1 MRFSL
6 GLALAL
12 AAVTARAQTSPA
24 DALRRVLH
32 DTTLENGLTV
42 IAVENHAVPLVTI
55 DITFKTGAFTQEPG
69 DEGVPHLFE
78 HMLFKSFLDDS
89 RATWPMEAGRLD
101 AEFNGGTSDEQVNY
115 WVLLP
120 SSNFDDAMGDVA
132 QLVRDPVF
140 TQDNLD
146 AERYVVFD
154 EFNRDASDPIYLV
167 GRAVDQ
173 RLWTTSWGRKNPLGE
188 AKSIS
193 AASPKRLNEI
203 FHRYYVPNNAVVAV
217 SGDITPAQVFKSARN
232 HFGHW
237 RRAPDPFAATPVP
250 PVAPLPSSTG
260 IIVEGDVRDVVL
272 FLKWQGPSVTDPD
285 QRQDT
290 YAADVLSTILDAPG
304 STFQEHLVDNGLFSS
319 CSINYLTLGHVGPIE
334 LVAHT
339 RVDSLVPALNALWGQ
354 LLDLA
359 SGGGFTDDEIAGA
372 RQSRRVQ
379 AAFEMDDAT
388 AIAHTA
394 AFWWSVA
401 GLDYFRDYTD
411 RLQSVERPAIERY
424 INRYLNNRPV
434 VTGVLVPKGRAA
446 ELKPLMAQF
455 LELLKVPTQ

>member
-6 GLALAL
+6 GFALAL
-12 AAVTARAQTSPA
+12 AAVGARAQTSPA
-24 DALRRVLH
+24 DALRRALH

-42 IAVENHAVPLVTI
+42 VAVENHAMPLVTI

-78 HMLFKSFLDDS
+78 HMLFKSYIDDS

-101 AEFNGGTSDEQVNY
+101 AEYNGTTSDERVNY

-120 SSNFDDAMGDVA
+120 SSNFDDAMGDVDP
-132 QLVRDPVF
+132 LVRDPIF
-140 TQDNLD
+140 TQDNLS
-146 AERYVVFD
+146 AERLVVFD
-154 EFNRDASDPIYLV
+154 EFNRDASNPMCLI
-167 GRAVDQ
+167 GRAVDE

-188 AKSIS
+188 AQSIS
-193 AASPKRLNEI
+193 AANTKRLNDI

-217 SGDITPAQVFKSARN
+217 SGDVTPAQVFKSART

-237 RRAPDPFAATPVP
+237 RRAADPFVTPVP
-250 PVAPLPSSTG
+250 AIAALPRSAG
-260 IIVEGDVRDVVL
+260 VIMEGDVRDVVL
-272 FLKWQGPSVTDPD
+272 VLKWQGPSVTDPD

-304 STFQEHLVDNGLFSS
+304 STCQERLVDNGRFSS
-319 CSINYLTLGHVGPIE
+319 CSIGYLTLGHVGPIE
-334 LVAHT
+334 LIAHSS
-339 RVDSLVPALNALWGQ
+339 VDSLTPALNALVGQ
-354 LLDLA
+354 LMDLA
-359 SGGGFTDDEIAGA
+359 SGGGFTDEEITDA
-372 RQSRRVQ
+372 RQERRVG
-379 AAFEMDDAT
+379 AAFEMDNAT

-411 RLQSVERPAIERY
+411 RLESVERPAIQRY
-424 INRYLNNRPV
+424 VNRYMNNRPV
-434 VTGVLVPKGRAA
+434 VAGILVPKGRSAQ
-446 ELKPLMAQF
+446 LKPVLAQF
-455 LELLKVPTQ
+455 LDRLKVPTT

>member
-6 GLALAL
+6 GFALAL
-12 AAVTARAQTSPA
+12 AAVGARAQTSPA
-24 DALRRVLH
+24 DALRRALH

-42 IAVENHAVPLVTI
+42 VAVENHAVPLVTI

-78 HMLFKSFLDDS
+78 HMLFKSYIDDS

-101 AEFNGGTSDEQVNY
+101 AEYNGTTSDERVNY

-132 QLVRDPVF
+132 QLVRDPIF
-140 TQDNLD
+140 TQDNLS
-146 AERYVVFD
+146 AERLVVFD
-154 EFNRDASDPIYLV
+154 EFNRDASNPMYLIE
-167 GRAVDQ
+167 RAVDE

-188 AKSIS
+188 AQSIS
-193 AASPKRLNEI
+193 AANTKRLNDI

-217 SGDITPAQVFKSARN
+217 SGDVTPAQVFKSART

-237 RRAPDPFAATPVP
+237 RRAADPFVTPVP
-250 PVAPLPSSTG
+250 AIAALPRSAG
-260 IIVEGDVRDVVL
+260 VIMEGDVRDVVL
-272 FLKWQGPSVTDPD
+272 VLKWQGPSVTDPD

-304 STFQEHLVDNGLFSS
+304 STFQERLVDNGLFSS
-319 CSINYLTLGHVGPIE
+319 CSIGYLTLGHVGPIE
-334 LVAHT
+334 LIAHSS
-339 RVDSLVPALNALWGQ
+339 VDSLTPALNALVGQ
-354 LLDLA
+354 LMDLA
-359 SGGGFTDDEIAGA
+359 SGGGFTDEEITDA
-372 RQSRRVQ
+372 RQERRVG

-411 RLQSVERPAIERY
+411 RLESVERPALQRY
-424 INRYLNNRPV
+424 VNRYMNNRPV
-434 VTGVLVPKGRAA
+434 VAGILVPKGRSAQ
-446 ELKPLMAQF
+446 LKPVLAQF
-455 LELLKVPTQ
+455 LDRLKVPTT

>member
-6 GLALAL
+6 GLALVL

-24 DALRRVLH
+24 DALRRALH
-32 DTTLENGLTV
+32 DTTLDNGLTV

-55 DITFKTGAFTQEPG
+55 NITFKTGAFTQEPG

-78 HMLFKSFLDDS
+78 HMLFKSYIDDS
-89 RATWPMEAGRLD
+89 HARWPQEVGRLD
-101 AEFNGGTSDEQVNY
+101 AEYNGATSDEQVNY

-132 QLVRDPVF
+132 QLVRDPIF

-154 EFNRDASDPIYLV
+154 EFNRDASNPIYLIE
-167 GRAVDQ
+167 RAVDQ

-193 AASPKRLNEI
+193 DANTKRLNEI

-217 SGDITPAQVFKSARN
+217 SGDVTPAQVFKSART
-232 HFGHW
+232 HFGRW
-237 RRAPDPFAATPVP
+237 RRAPDPFATAPVP
-250 PVAPLPSSTG
+250 AMAVLPRSTG
-260 IIVEGDVRDVVL
+260 VIMEGDVRDVVL

-290 YAADVLSTILDAPG
+290 YAADVLSTILDSPG
-304 STFQEHLVDNGLFSS
+304 STFQERLVDNGLFSS
-319 CSINYLTLGHVGPIE
+319 CSIGYLTQGHVGPIA

-339 RVDSLVPALNALWGQ
+339 SVDSLTPALNGLWGQ
-354 LLDLA
+354 LIDLS
-359 SGGGFTDDEIAGA
+359 SGRGFTDEEIAAA
-372 RQSRRVQ
+372 RQSRRVG
-379 AAFEMDDAT
+379 AAFEMDNAT

-411 RLQSVERPAIERY
+411 RLESVERPAIQQF
-424 INRYLNNRPV
+424 ISRYLHNRPV
-434 VTGVLVPKGRAA
+434 VAGVLVPKGRSAQ
-446 ELKPLMAQF
+446 LRPVVAQF
-455 LELLKVPTQ
+455 LDFLKAPTQ